1 MSQRLA
7 WVKSVCLI
15 LGVTLLLLF
24 FLELFSVIL
33 FDFRDSLA
41 SKANTDRRAL
51 ADTYSGAAWPI
62 EYYRELEESS
72 KAKWVSYVYWRRVP
86 FSGQYINVNDQGL
99 RVTWSSNEI
108 ASPAKDALNIMM
120 LGGSTMWGL
129 GARDEFTI
137 PSLLAKKL
145 TEHGI
150 RARITNF
157 GQIGYVSTQ
166 EVIALML
173 ELRQGNIPDIVVFYD
188 GFNDTMSAYQM
199 GEAGLPQN
207 EFKRV
212 REFNS
217 SKILSTITFRK
228 AFAENLSSVRL
239 AKAVLYR
246 AGFMR
251 SAEASSP
258 DQTMTLDG
266 YTEGKAEPLAHDVVE
281 AYRTNLETVKALSQH
296 FGFKVLFYWQPLL
309 YDKMSLTAYEEDNRK
324 AHAKFQT
331 FFEKTYQA
339 IRTSNLERSHGGI
352 FHDLSQI
359 FVDTSD
365 PVFVDWCHLGETGNI
380 HIVNRM
386 MKDVLPLVQQNKS
399 LPKISSPHNGRILD
413 TVKVKRS
420 RSKA

>member
-1 MSQRLA
+1 MSRRLA

-15 LGVTLLLLF
+15 LGMTVVLLF
-24 FLELFSVIL
+24 ALELVSVML

-41 SKANTDRRAL
+41 SKANIDRRAT
-51 ADTYSGAAWPI
+51 ADTYSQAAWPVD
-62 EYYRELEESS
+62 YYRELENSD
-72 KAKWVSYVYWRRVP
+72 KASWVSYVYWRRIP
-86 FSGQYINVNDQGL
+86 FRGHYINVDDEGL
-99 RVTWSSNEI
+99 RVTWSPDGTRSAAE
-108 ASPAKDALNIMM
+108 KHDLNIMM

-145 TEHGI
+145 TEHSI
-150 RARITNF
+150 RAQVTNF

-166 EVIALML
+166 EMIALML
-173 ELRQGNIPDIVVFYD
+173 ELRKGNTPDIVVFYD

-217 SKILSTITFRK
+217 SKLLNVIPFRK

-239 AKAVLYR
+239 AKAVLHR
-246 AGFMR
+246 AGFMGT
-251 SAEASSP
+251 AEAP
-258 DQTMTLDG
+258 NPEQAMLLDS
-266 YTEGKAEPLAHDVVE
+266 YTKSKAEPLARGVVE
-281 AYRTNLETVKALSQH
+281 AYRTNLETVKALSRH

-309 YDKMSLTAYEEDNRK
+309 YDKVPRTSYEEENKK
-324 AHAKFQT
+324 AHAKFEK

-339 IRTSNLERSHGGI
+339 IRTSDLEQSNAGM

-359 FVDTSD
+359 FSDTPS
-365 PVFVDWCHLGETGNI
+365 PVFVDWCHLGETGNAVI
-380 HIVNRM
+380 ADRM
-386 MKDVLPLVQQNKS
+386 MRDVLRLVHQKKS
-399 LPKISSPHNGRILD
+399 
-413 TVKVKRS
+413 
-420 RSKA
+420 